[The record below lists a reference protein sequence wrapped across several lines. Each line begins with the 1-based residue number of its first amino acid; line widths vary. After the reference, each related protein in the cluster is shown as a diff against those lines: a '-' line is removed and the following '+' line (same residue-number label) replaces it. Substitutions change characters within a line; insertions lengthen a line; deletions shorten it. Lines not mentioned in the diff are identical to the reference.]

1 MKATAQIPL
10 LSLQNAK
17 PRAHALLGFFVLVLV
32 VGCGGT
38 SSQPSGLTTT
48 IRIDH
53 RDLESIDPNT
63 DLFRFTAYN
72 SKGEPVF
79 GPIELAK
86 AATERLPAVPLEA
99 VRLRIDYVDVVSLN
113 GIAERDLGEK
123 DVRLTLQVNQE
134 ELVALAGD
142 PLAPVHFLQTDGVW
156 QMICDGNP
164 TVMKGI
170 GMDYAGPSF
179 DWNQAAFGSGA
190 WFSYLSGDLQA
201 SGANV
206 IRTYGVPFNSVYPPG
221 SASNQAAIISNLLAL
236 AKSASTSTNKVWVL
250 AGVLID
256 GSATDTEVEQL
267 VTLVQQDPNYDH
279 LLGWCLGNEVATSYY
294 SLINTIAGNIK
305 TNEMTSSSL
314 KRPIMTAHNVISGSD
329 ITNLVAALPN
339 LDWLGINNFMGAFD
353 ATHSGGGYLAQQAAD
368 LQAENFNWPWA
379 ITEYYSYDFGGVNI
393 PTAFGTV
400 TLELNSTSNAQ
411 QYINGY
417 NLITSS
423 AFQTAGCVGGSVLN
437 WGPPHNSQTVGFWK
451 QMYTYTGNPAS
462 FVNPPWSGGT
472 TFYRLECC
480 DAVASLYGGTG
491 WPMPPQIQLGAD
503 NDPQGITC
511 SFKATENGNGPGLA
525 QGAQATATILVE
537 GGSVSFNW
545 YLIGGTANNIF
556 GGSTN
561 PQNYV
566 AYTQLIAPGGTI
578 PGSHVDT
585 QSNGIWTSTLTFT
598 LPASAPVGNVYQLR
612 CIANDNNNCAATA
625 SVFFNVTAP

>member
-1 MKATAQIPL
+1 MKAISRISIIPIQK
-10 LSLQNAK
+10 SK
-17 PRAHALLGFFVLVLV
+17 PKGHTLLGLLMLLLA

-38 SSQPSGLTTT
+38 SSQPSGLITT

-72 SKGEPVF
+72 SNGEPVF
-79 GPIELAK
+79 GPVELAK

-113 GIAERDLGEK
+113 GLVERDLGEK

-142 PLAPVHFLQTDGVW
+142 PLAPVHFVQTDNVW
-156 QMICDGNP
+156 QMICDGSA

-236 AKSASTSTNKVWVL
+236 AKSASTSSNKVWVL

-256 GSATDTEVEQL
+256 GSATDAEVEQL
-267 VTLVQQDPNYDH
+267 VALVQQDPNYDH

-294 SLINTIAGNIK
+294 PLINTIAGNIK
-305 TNEMTSSSL
+305 ANEMTTSAL

-411 QYINGY
+411 QYINSY

-451 QMYTYTGNPAS
+451 DMYTYTGNPAS
-462 FVNPPWSGGT
+462 FVNPPWAGGT
-472 TFYRLECC
+472 TFYRLQCC
-480 DAVASLYGGTG
+480 DTVAAMYGGSG
-491 WPMPPQIQLGAD
+491 FGALPPQIVLGAD

-511 SFKATENGNGPGLA
+511 AFKATENGNGPGLA
-525 QGAQATATILVE
+525 QGAAATASMQVMGNNMT
-537 GGSVSFNW
+537 FNW

-556 GGSTN
+556 GSSTN
-561 PQNYV
+561 PQNYL
-566 AYTQLIAPGGTI
+566 AFTQLIATGGAI
-578 PGSHVDT
+578 PGSHT
-585 QSNGIWTSTLTFT
+585 ETTASGITTSTVSFT
-598 LPASAPVGNVYQLR
+598 LPAAAPVGNVYQLR
-612 CIANDNNNCAATA
+612 CIVNDTNNGAATA
-625 SVFFNVTAP
+625 SVFFNVTN